1 MTMVRSLGIRLAG
14 VAALSVLLG
23 CIPPSD
29 QRPGLWLSGDEAAFP
44 PDWSFSDAHRE
55 IALEVG
61 TPYGLRHSVTIWCA
75 SLDGRLYVAAR
86 DPDEKRWPGWV
97 EDRPDVRIGVDGRI
111 YEGAATPSSTS
122 GRIRRRRTP
131 PRCATGA
138 SNPEA
143 SERRRRAQRGVAERS
158 CGACGLCPQ
167 ADPQIEESDPRG

>member
-1 MTMVRSLGIRLAG
+1 MTMVRSLGIRLAVG
-14 VAALSVLLG
+14 AALSVLLG
-23 CIPPSD
+23 CMPPSD

-55 IALEVG
+55 IALEVS

-111 YEGAATPSSTS
+111 YEGRLVRLDEPDWIARVRSRYAVKYQRPD
-122 GRIRRRRTP
+122 P
-131 PRCATGA
+131 PPKDAPPMRYWRVE
-138 SNPEA
+138 P
-143 SERRRRAQRGVAERS
+143 RS
-158 CGACGLCPQ
+158 
-167 ADPQIEESDPRG
+167 